1 MCKGAWQIMTDPRRY
16 LVRMIIFLAIVASIA
31 ALLWAPLHNAFMGNP
46 ALNGVIL
53 GALLLG
59 IIYVIRQTLRLSP
72 EQRWLVG
79 VQKNG
84 KLKQPNA
91 KPVLLATVYAMLAD
105 QNQGEHLS
113 ALSLRSV
120 LDGVAARLDE
130 GREISRYMIGLLVFL
145 GLLGTFWGLLQ
156 TIGAVGLVVGSLDAD
171 STNFD
176 TMMTQLRNGL
186 DAPLSGMATAFSSS
200 LFGLAGSLV
209 LGFLDLQ
216 LGQAMGR
223 FFNELEDWLSAFAK
237 FNEGGAKTDGVSTSA
252 LASGMSEE
260 AARALL
266 SLSHSIAAGE
276 ESRAQT
282 LAQMSTMNTALAS
295 LNEAMAD
302 DRRLREQLA
311 QLNANILQL
320 SSDLQR
326 DRTQQTSVV
335 ASELRALSSSIAK
348 LISEKSAPRP
358 APRASKDS

>member
-1 MCKGAWQIMTDPRRY
+1 MTNPRRY
-16 LVRMIIFLAIVASIA
+16 LIRMIVFLTIVAGIA
-31 ALLWAPLHNAFMGNP
+31 SLLWAPLHGAFMGNP

-59 IIYVIRQTLRLSP
+59 IIYIVRQTLRLSP

-84 KLKQPNA
+84 KLKQQNA

-105 QNQGEHLS
+105 QHQGEHLS

-156 TIGAVGLVVGSLDAD
+156 TIGAVGLVVGSLDTDSAD
-171 STNFD
+171 FE
-176 TMMTQLRNGL
+176 TMMSQLRSGL

-237 FNEGGAKTDGVSTSA
+237 FNEGGARTDSAGNGA

-282 LAQMSTMNTALAS
+282 LTQISTMNTALAN
-295 LNEAMAD
+295 LNEAMVD
-302 DRRLREQLA
+302 DRRLRDQLG

-320 SSDLQR
+320 SADLQR
-326 DRTQQTSVV
+326 DRTQQTSII
-335 ASELRALSSSIAK
+335 ASELRALSSSIVK
-348 LISEKSAPRP
+348 LISEKSAPKP
-358 APRASKDS
+358 APRAPKDS